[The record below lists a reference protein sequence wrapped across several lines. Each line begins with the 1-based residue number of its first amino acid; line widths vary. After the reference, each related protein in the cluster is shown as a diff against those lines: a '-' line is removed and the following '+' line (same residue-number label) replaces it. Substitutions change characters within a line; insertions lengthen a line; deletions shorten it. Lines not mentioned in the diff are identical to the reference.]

1 MPSVTTIRTSPTYYL
16 ELWVPL
22 LAMKQRKPLQSM
34 QRTIIYAITGLRPS
48 ILMMGDR
55 PQGVAGDCNSLAET
69 HAAEVVENISIYWA
83 PQINTGLG
91 DHDMTNDIARK
102 STVTIADFVATHS
115 SIIWGKGPHEKR
127 SLTKMARF
135 CAFSGYGNQRLDSFT
150 SVHLYAFMSHIEF
163 CPSPRK
169 TTGCSSATTN
179 RYVACLSSVFRHAEE
194 MGLIHHAPRVKLRK
208 IGKHE
213 QHKRRFL
220 SDRELDKL
228 LEYLG
233 TLAEPYQWVREF
245 VVIGINTGMRLGEIR
260 SLDAGN
266 IEHDEN
272 GTWLVLEKTKNGDD
286 RRVPANVAVL
296 EALENLSNDPSCH
309 FENHP
314 FYAVMDAARRAVAPN
329 DKSFVFH
336 SLRHTAASTMAN
348 DLQINT
354 ILIARLLGHKSLKT
368 TEGYVH
374 VKGDAAADVGA
385 AMGRRFSNN
394 SAITGS

>member
-1 MPSVTTIRTSPTYYL
+1 
-16 ELWVPL
+16 
-22 LAMKQRKPLQSM
+22 
-34 QRTIIYAITGLRPS
+34 
-48 ILMMGDR
+48 MMGDR

-69 HAAEVVENISIYWA
+69 HAAEVVENISISGTLA
-83 PQINTGLG
+83 FTHVEG

-127 SLTKMARF
+127 SRAKMARF
-135 CAFSGYGNQRLDSFT
+135 CAFSDYGKQRLDSF
-150 SVHLYAFMSHIEF
+150 SSEHLYTFMSHIETEQT
-163 CPSPRK
+163 PLKPN
-169 TTGCSSATTN
+169 GCSPATTN

-194 MGLIHHAPRVKLRK
+194 MGLITQAPRVKFRK
-208 IGKHE
+208 ISKHE

-220 SDRELDKL
+220 SDRELDAL
-228 LEYLG
+228 LQYLG

-272 GTWLVLEKTKNGDD
+272 GAWLVLEKTKNGDD
-286 RRVPANVAVL
+286 RRVPANAAVL

-314 FYAVMDAARRAVAPN
+314 FYTVMAAARRAVAPN

-374 VKGDAAADVGA
+374 IKGDAAADVGA
-385 AMGRRFSNN
+385 AMGRRFSNT
-394 SAITGS
+394 TGS

>member
-1 MPSVTTIRTSPTYYL
+1 MYT
-16 ELWVPL
+16 
-22 LAMKQRKPLQSM
+22 K
-34 QRTIIYAITGLRPS
+34 
-48 ILMMGDR
+48 MGDR

-69 HAAEVVENISIYWA
+69 HAAEVVENISISGTLA
-83 PQINTGLG
+83 FTHVEG
-91 DHDMTNDIARK
+91 DHDMTDDNARK

-115 SIIWGKGPHEKR
+115 RIIWGNGPHEKR
-127 SLTKMARF
+127 SLAKMQRF
-135 CAFSGYGNQRLDSFT
+135 CAFSDYGNKILDSF
-150 SVHLYAFMSHIEF
+150 SAEHLYTFMSHIEN

-169 TTGCSSATTN
+169 TTGCSPATTN

-194 MGLIHHAPRVKLRK
+194 MGLIQQAPRVKFRK
-208 IGKHE
+208 ISKHE

-233 TLAEPYQWVREF
+233 SLAQQYQWVREF

-260 SLDAGN
+260 SLDADN

-272 GTWLVLEKTKNGDD
+272 GAWLVLEKTKNGDD
-286 RRVPANVAVL
+286 RRVPANSAVL
-296 EALENLSNDPSCH
+296 EALENLSNEPSCH

-314 FYAVMDAARRAVAPN
+314 FYCVMAAARQAVAPN

-385 AMGRRFSNN
+385 QMGRRFSQN
-394 SAITGS
+394 SNTTTGSK